1 MDIQDD
7 EKSETNEEQ
16 LKNTSPS
23 VSSQKFS
30 SFDLNEEANNGEDY
44 DCNKEDDL
52 GNNNSSISREGSER
66 KAITRQYVR
75 SKMPRLRWTPDLHHS
90 FVRAI
95 ERLGGQEKAT
105 PKLILQLMDVKGLGI
120 AHVKSHLQMYRS
132 KKLDDFG
139 QVLSQEIRHH
149 NISRFFY
156 QRTNPFK
163 HLRMENGG
171 IVLSSNPREGDGVHS
186 LPQNPLNRKPTYTSS
201 NLIHGMNASA
211 RSMPIRS
218 SQFLE
223 EKKWPPRPL
232 IDNQW
237 YNKRVPS
244 NNFASPSNWNY
255 RNSTTRIWQFQSYL
269 QDTKTVSNTLGGKFN
284 SPFSFQ
290 EKRLK
295 LEERLPDLKLRLSES
310 FGNNE
315 ERPTYGKNMQEIN
328 TVLSLSL
335 SPHSSS
341 QTSTS

>member
-7 EKSETNEEQ
+7 KKSETNEEQ
-16 LKNTSPS
+16 LKNTSSS

-211 RSMPIRS
+211 QSMPIRS

-223 EKKWPPRPL
+223 EKKWPPRGL

-244 NNFASPSNWNY
+244 NNFAS
-255 RNSTTRIWQFQSYL
+255 
-269 QDTKTVSNTLGGKFN
+269 DTKTVSNTLGCKFN

-295 LEERLPDLKLRLSES
+295 CEERLPDLKLRLSES
-310 FGNNE
+310 FRNNE

-341 QTSTS
+341 QTSTSLQ